1 MMTDGILA
9 AQLSGGGIGASSGT
23 GAAHAQRF
31 QEAYNAA
38 ANRIDAA
45 SGPGA
50 GDPTSNGVSSLLNP
64 LFNLNSD
71 SMRLTQ
77 HADRAAQTEMKPS
90 ELMQLTMRSHEFL
103 FHCELVSNVANRSSD
118 GMQQL
123 FRQQG

>member
-9 AQLSGGGIGASSGT
+9 AQLSGSGIGPNAGIGADS
-23 GAAHAQRF
+23 AQRF

-38 ANRIDAA
+38 ADRLDSAA
-45 SGPGA
+45 SGSGM
-50 GDPTSNGVSSLLNP
+50 SSLLNP
-64 LFNLNSD
+64 LLGLNSD
-71 SMRLTQ
+71 SLRLSQT
-77 HADRAAQTEMKPS
+77 ADRAGQIEMKPS
-90 ELMQLTMRSHEFL
+90 ELMQFTMRSHEFL